1 MFDSIDRGASE
12 NRVEIAVKHHGGSQ
26 VSICGAWRRV
36 VSSNATMRE
45 EPDDTGIPTLAP
57 ELIGA
62 WAEHRLIR
70 SAGPELPR
78 LTAVFRDILWT
89 AQQYIPSESGSIC
102 LSGISGSDETL
113 VYVAAFGSGAGIII
127 GRCLPVTQGITGR
140 VFREGRAELHN
151 APRKDR
157 DFYAAF
163 DDLSDYTTR
172 TLLAVPV
179 AVAGETVGV
188 IGLFNR
194 LGDEGFREE
203 DRKLLEVLSGYA
215 SNSLLNLAD
224 AFHHRE
230 AARRDDLTGLRNDRF
245 FHHQLRIELERREE
259 KDDELSL
266 VFLDLDRFKAVV
278 DAHGHLVGSQV
289 ISEVGQLIGR
299 LVTDPR
305 ATLAR
310 YGGDEF
316 VAILPGLT
324 ASEAVATAESVR
336 GAIAATTFLSEPGED
351 GRPALHLK
359 GAFSA
364 SIGIASYRE
373 CGFPEGPPADWRVRQ
388 RDFIEIADQAM
399 YRAKAEGRDRVC
411 LGGAN

>member
-1 MFDSIDRGASE
+1 
-12 NRVEIAVKHHGGSQ
+12 
-26 VSICGAWRRV
+26 
-36 VSSNATMRE
+36 MRE
-45 EPDDTGIPTLAP
+45 EPDDTGIPTLDP

-113 VYVAAFGSGAGIII
+113 AYVAAFGSGAGIII

-245 FHHQLRIELERREE
+245 FHHQLRVELERREE

-364 SIGIASYRE
+364 SIGVASYRE

-388 RDFIEIADQAM
+388 RDFIEVADQAM

-411 LGGAN
+411 LGGAH

>member
-1 MFDSIDRGASE
+1 
-12 NRVEIAVKHHGGSQ
+12 
-26 VSICGAWRRV
+26 
-36 VSSNATMRE
+36 MRE

-245 FHHQLRIELERREE
+245 FHHQLRVELERREE

-364 SIGIASYRE
+364 SIGVASYRE

-388 RDFIEIADQAM
+388 RDFIEVADQAM